1 MLCLWSQD
9 SARRR
14 CPGGLHPSALPPA
27 PALGLARTQKNRL
40 GDTGVRGQVGVM
52 GVRGQVGGHGGQR
65 TGWGSWG
72 SEDRLGG
79 HRGQR
84 TSWGSQGQD
93 RLGITGV
100 RGQVGH
106 TCPLLRGC
114 RVGWRGWMG
123 GQPLATS
130 LSICP
135 GTSGT
140 VFSAEHKAD
149 EDGQGSWPA
158 SACVQWASCRLL
170 LKEQKTWVLRRPHSP
185 LPPVILATVSQE
197 DALSRPSE
205 GSHPG
210 LCVFLYSTHTS
221 IRLEKPKP
229 APPSGYETPGGRG
242 RVSAQGP
249 GAQRGVPERAGQ
261 GALSPAAQQR
271 PA

>member
-1 MLCLWSQD
+1 
-9 SARRR
+9 
-14 CPGGLHPSALPPA
+14 
-27 PALGLARTQKNRL
+27 
-40 GDTGVRGQVGVM
+40 
-52 GVRGQVGGHGGQR
+52 
-65 TGWGSWG
+65 
-72 SEDRLGG
+72 
-79 HRGQR
+79 
-84 TSWGSQGQD
+84 
-93 RLGITGV
+93 
-100 RGQVGH
+100 
-106 TCPLLRGC
+106 
-114 RVGWRGWMG
+114 MG

-140 VFSAEHKAD
+140 VSSAEHKAD

-158 SACVQWASCRLL
+158 SARVQWASCRLL